1 MTESFPLLRKREW
14 LLSGRRRGFPAH
26 RVRFCGNPGGKEN
39 INVQNEVTAKDIT
52 AEVPAGVEKTDE
64 EYMSEALREAENA
77 ADLGEVPVGCVIVRD
92 GKVIARAGN
101 RRENGKCALDHAE
114 IIAIE
119 KACRSLGGWRLPGC
133 TLYVTLEPCP
143 MCAGAI
149 INARIPRVV
158 FGAYDKKA
166 GAFGSVVDL
175 NAYPFNHHPEIVSGV
190 SESECASELSEF
202 FRKKRKSSK
211 CSEAPI
217 LREQSPDPAY
227 SDCGGNL

>member
-1 MTESFPLLRKREW
+1 M
-14 LLSGRRRGFPAH
+14 
-26 RVRFCGNPGGKEN
+26 
-39 INVQNEVTAKDIT
+39 QNEVTAKNGN
-52 AEVPAGVEKTDE
+52 AETPAGVENTEE
-64 EYMSEALREAENA
+64 EYMSEALREAEKA
-77 ADLGEVPVGCVIVRD
+77 AEVGEVPVGCVIVRD

-119 KACRSLGGWRLPGC
+119 EACRTLGGWRLPGC

-166 GAFGSVVDL
+166 GAFGSVIDL
-175 NAYPFNHHPEIVSGV
+175 NAYPLNHHPEIVSGV
-190 SESECASELSEF
+190 SESECASAISEF

-211 CSEAPI
+211 SSETPI
-217 LREQSPDPAY
+217 LRDKTPDQAH